1 MALKPPADLKTKDA
15 KQAFERAIE
24 TLTADSRDP
33 SLLLDSIERY
43 CRSVDLA
50 AELRQAWIQDGRP
63 TTTFGGV
70 TGKLI
75 VEHPILRSISAAE
88 RDAAKFWTELV
99 YPPRRGQV
107 GRPKGATSAPDR
119 TAGAPPAIRRVK

>member
-1 MALKPPADLKTKDA
+1 MAALKPPAGMKPSGKE
-15 KQAFERAIE
+15 AFERAVA
-24 TLTADSRDP
+24 TLEQDGRDP
-33 SLLLDSIERY
+33 AVLLEPIERY
-43 CRSVDLA
+43 ARAAEIA
-50 AELRQAWIQDGRP
+50 AELRAAWIQDGRP

-88 RDAAKFWTELV
+88 RDASKFWTELV

-107 GRPKGATSAPDR
+107 GRPKGSSSAPDR
-119 TAGAPPAIRRVK
+119 AAPPAIRRVK

>member
-15 KQAFERAIE
+15 KAAFERAIE
-24 TLTADSRDP
+24 TLEADSRDP
-33 SLLLDSIERY
+33 SLLLDPIERY
-43 CRSVDLA
+43 CRAVDLA
-50 AELRQAWIQDGRP
+50 AELRAAWIQDGRP

-75 VEHPILRSISAAE
+75 VEHPILRSIGAAE
-88 RDAAKFWTELV
+88 RDAAKLWIELV

-119 TAGAPPAIRRVK
+119 TAGAPPAIRRIK